1 MESTVA
7 RSSSGSAVIW
17 IARAITVLVVVFWL
31 MDAVSHIMKPGPVID
46 AFVRQGVPLQMAP
59 IIGVLQLVI
68 LAAYL
73 TPRLSV
79 LGIVLETGYLGGAV
93 AINARA
99 DSPMFEVVFPIIFA
113 VLVWAPVYLRN
124 ERLRAIFPVQR

>member
-1 MESTVA
+1 METTVT
-7 RSSSGSAVIW
+7 RPSGGAAVTW
-17 IARAITVLVVVFWL
+17 IARGITLIVVLFWL
-31 MDAVSHIMKPGPVID
+31 FDAIGHIMKPAPVVD

-59 IIGVLQLVI
+59 IIGILQLVL
-68 LAAYL
+68 LAVYL

-79 LGIVLETGYLGGAV
+79 LGLVLETGYLGGAV

-99 DSPMFEVVFPIIFA
+99 GSPMSEILFPIIFA

-124 ERLRAIFPVQR
+124 ERLRAIFPVQS

>member
-1 MESTVA
+1 MESAVT
-7 RSSSGSAVIW
+7 RPSSSAAVVWTGRI
-17 IARAITVLVVVFWL
+17 ITAVVVLFWL
-31 MDAVSHIMKPGPVID
+31 FDAVGHIMKPAPVVD

-59 IIGVLQLVI
+59 IIGILQLVL

-79 LGIVLETGYLGGAV
+79 LALVLETGYLGGAV

-99 DSPMFEVVFPIIFA
+99 LSPTFEVLFPIIFA

-124 ERLRAIFPVQR
+124 ERLRAVFPVLP

>member
-1 MESTVA
+1 MESTIT
-7 RSSSGSAVIW
+7 RPSSGAAVTW
-17 IARAITVLVVVFWL
+17 IARGIIVLVVAFWL
-31 MDAVSHIMKPGPVID
+31 MDAVSHIVKPGPVVD

-59 IIGVLQLVI
+59 IIGILQLVL
-68 LAAYL
+68 LAVYL

-99 DSPMFEVVFPIIFA
+99 DSPLFEILFPVIFA

-124 ERLRAIFPVQR
+124 ERLRAIFPVIR